1 MSACFG
7 VEQQARREDEDEV
20 TPGIAHPPPQ
30 GPQSATA
37 CGCVVRALPS
47 IPGRW
52 RCSASSG
59 ACRGGVVRHRRS
71 KHTST
76 KRQYTNPWTLVAST
90 THHPPLSACAQAA
103 PSRTVPSV
111 KLGVARP
118 CATVEDKFDRS
129 NKDKDAPTVEDTHKQ
144 GRTRRS
150 QPTESGRSP
159 DPSSSHSQQTR
170 RPRCPPMRNG

>member
-1 MSACFG
+1 MTPYEIRGKDTGLPIYERVLWSGAAG
-7 VEQQARREDEDEV
+7 EEGGRGDTRNRPPATPRTAIRNRMWLRRSCPAGSVDSD
-20 TPGIAHPPPQ
+20 GD
-30 GPQSATA
+30 SD
-37 CGCVVRALPS
+37 
-47 IPGRW
+47 
-52 RCSASSG
+52 

-118 CATVEDKFDRS
+118 CATVETVFVRRTKGVRS
-129 NKDKDAPTVEDTHKQ
+129 LPSRAGP
-144 GRTRRS
+144 RTPARAIASSCRRC
-150 QPTESGRSP
+150 RL
-159 DPSSSHSQQTR
+159 
-170 RPRCPPMRNG
+170 